1 MYIFNIIMLY
11 ILYLYFSA
19 YFIKFLLNIH
29 LKILF
34 THPYLG
40 DGAPV
45 EAYSPPRYGG
55 RGDERVDVLFGRKF
69 SALKICGSRVNV
81 PRSLQYENIT
91 KILLFFI
98 SLYFPK

>member
-1 MYIFNIIMLY
+1 MCMFLILLCLF
-11 ILYLYFSA
+11 LYLYFSA
-19 YFIKFLLNIH
+19 YFIKFLLKIH

-40 DGAPV
+40 DGAPA
-45 EAYSPPRYGG
+45 EAYPSPRYGG

-69 SALKICGSRVNV
+69 STLKICGSRANV
-81 PRSLQYENIT
+81 PRSLQYENTT